1 MKVRTAR
8 PAVRRAAATTLLV
21 SIGITIGSYAR
32 PGGPDAARAEPA
44 GAAAPRPDTRR
55 GPERAPDSAA
65 ASTVSPPE
73 AVPEMS
79 AVMRLARPEF
89 GGTYAVLRGA
99 ETAGDAPHAQDPV
112 PAAATSVIPP
122 APAIAADEPDHHPSI
137 SRESDAPPPG
147 ADASRSAAGFRPS
160 PAQGIP
166 RGVALRHP
174 LLALAR
180 GGGRVAFHDLGVR
193 GAPTPA
199 GIEGEWAVIGRC
211 DRAVRIDFALPV
223 SRAGEL
229 RGIGRTESS
238 PGWSVEP
245 VVARQACSAAG
256 ERYTRPRLPTDT
268 ERERYR
274 SIGEAFGYAPGDLVQ
289 LLELRGAA
297 LLVFRRRELGAAL
310 VAASTGAAP
319 ATTWSYRAEAADG
332 DLSLVGVYR
341 IGAGAEAW
349 MALGNPG
356 APDALLITSSP
367 DGRNW
372 ETPTRAMLR
381 EP

>member
-21 SIGITIGSYAR
+21 SIGITIGSYVR
-32 PGGPDAARAEPA
+32 PGGPHAARAEAP
-44 GAAAPRPDTRR
+44 GAAPREDMRR
-55 GPERAPDSAA
+55 GSERTADSAGMPP
-65 ASTVSPPE
+65 ASAPE
-73 AVPEMS
+73 AMPDVS
-79 AVMRLARPEF
+79 AMRGMARPEF

-99 ETAGDAPHAQDPV
+99 ETAGDAPSAPETAGGV
-112 PAAATSVIPP
+112 AMSAIPP
-122 APAIAADEPDHHPSI
+122 ARATGVDEPDHPPSLTA
-137 SRESDAPPPG
+137 EPDAPPPG
-147 ADASRSAAGFRPS
+147 ADASPSAVGFRPA

-180 GGGRVAFHDLGVR
+180 GGGRVAFHDLGLR

-223 SRAGEL
+223 SRTGEL

-256 ERYTRPRLPTDT
+256 ERFTRPRVPTDP
-268 ERERYR
+268 ERERYW
-274 SIGEAFGYAPGDLVQ
+274 SIGEAFGYGSGDLVQ
-289 LLELRGAA
+289 LLEVRGAA
-297 LLVFRRRELGAAL
+297 LLVFRRRDLGAVL
-310 VAASTGAAP
+310 VAASPGAAP
-319 ATTWSYRAEAADG
+319 ATTWSYRLEAADG

-341 IGAGAEAW
+341 MGAGVEAW